1 MLGTVFVAELGVMLV
16 LPLVLPGGALLLHAV
31 VDSAVLIALVSPFM
45 VRLEQ
50 RRSRAETEAARLAE
64 AQATLVRDLQGALAE
79 VRTLSLLLPICS
91 ACKKIRD
98 DQGYW
103 NQIEAY
109 LRMHPAVEFTHGICP
124 ECARTLYG
132 DYLDD
137 EERAT

>member
-16 LPLVLPGGALLLHAV
+16 LPLVLHGDALLLQAV
-31 VDSAVLIALVSPFM
+31 VDSTVLIAIVSPFM
-45 VRLEQ
+45 VHLDR
-50 RRSRAETEAARLAE
+50 RRSRAETEATRLAE

-79 VRTLSLLLPICS
+79 VRTLSGLLPICS

-103 NQIEAY
+103 NQIEGY
-109 LRMHPAVEFTHGICP
+109 LRKYSAVEFTHGICP

-132 DYLDD
+132 DHLDD